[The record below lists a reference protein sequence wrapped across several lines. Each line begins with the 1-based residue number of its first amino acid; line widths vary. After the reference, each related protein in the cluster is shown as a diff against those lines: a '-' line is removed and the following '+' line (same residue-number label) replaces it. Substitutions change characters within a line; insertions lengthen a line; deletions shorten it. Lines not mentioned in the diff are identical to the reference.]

1 MILQSIQNYVLDSSF
16 DEPNLDSSTPWGPW
30 PAFVSGTYGFRKTDP
45 KLVLM
50 TGLIPYSPEI
60 TAVPSV
66 INSGGEERAD
76 RNIDGGRGRRGGQPA
91 IKRVLRPFIAIVNR
105 GN

>member
-1 MILQSIQNYVLDSSF
+1 MDFSFVEPDLHSSA
-16 DEPNLDSSTPWGPW
+16 PW

-50 TGLIPYSPEI
+50 TGLIPYSYPEI

-66 INSGGEERAD
+66 INSGGEES
-76 RNIDGGRGRRGGQPA
+76 
-91 IKRVLRPFIAIVNR
+91 
-105 GN
+105 